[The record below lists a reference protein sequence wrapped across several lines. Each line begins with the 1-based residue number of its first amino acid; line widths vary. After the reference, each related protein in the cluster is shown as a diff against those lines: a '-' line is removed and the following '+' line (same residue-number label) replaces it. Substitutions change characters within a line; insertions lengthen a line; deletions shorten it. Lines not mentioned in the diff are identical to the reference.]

1 MKFTPL
7 EISGLVVV
15 EPRVF
20 PDARGFF
27 YESYRADL
35 FSQNG
40 IKDVFIQ
47 DNHSRSA
54 KGALRGLHFQKNPM
68 AQGKLV
74 RVIRGSVFDV
84 ALDIRPG
91 SKTYGKHASI
101 VLSAENKKML
111 YVPPGFAHGFCVL
124 EEDTEFLYKVTNV
137 YSPEHERGI
146 LWNDPDLGIAWPKLE
161 SFILSDKDKKYPCL
175 KDYKG

>member
-54 KGALRGLHFQKNPM
+54 KGALRGLHFQKDPM

-101 VLSAENKKML
+101 VLSADNKKML

-161 SFILSDKDKKYPCL
+161 SFILSDKDKKYPRL